1 MCFWFCLSGIQHIL
15 RSAKII
21 ISVCYVKVVCA
32 TFHLEETSWKN
43 TGTSEVGNSLAKQT
57 SLPLFPTEEEA
68 VFFLYLESRCFC
80 FFFLHFRS
88 WTCRKYGLW
97 YSSIEED
104 AHWCEFILITPAVP
118 FITLKADLSKKGVHE
133 SWLSDCLVV
142 VMGRKKKKKEEANQ
156 VKRI

>member
-1 MCFWFCLSGIQHIL
+1 MLKLCVPLSIWKKHPGKIL
-15 RSAKII
+15 GP
-21 ISVCYVKVVCA
+21 VK
-32 TFHLEETSWKN
+32 
-43 TGTSEVGNSLAKQT
+43 LAILWLNRQVY
-57 SLPLFPTEEEA
+57 LFFLQKKRQL
-68 VFFLYLESRCFC
+68 FFLYLESRCFC

-118 FITLKADLSKKGVHE
+118 FITLKVDLSKRGVHE

-142 VMGRKKKKKEEANQ
+142 VMGRKKIKEEANQ